1 MFSRRVRLIWAL
13 ILVAGCAVYSRHE
26 LDERFGPADP
36 ARYDRVPVGDPSVDF
51 WRDVKPVLDNRCVV
65 CHGCYDAPCQ
75 LQTTSYEGVT
85 RGANKDTVYDS
96 ARLRAAEPSRL
107 FVDAQSNAEWRKKG
121 FYPVLNE
128 REPTPQANREDSVLY
143 RMLAMKQNHSW
154 PGSGLLPSEDFD
166 LSLTRAQYCPRIE
179 EFDRFER
186 EHPAWGM
193 PYGLPPV
200 SAHEHATLVHWL
212 ETGAPYREPEPLTP
226 AQRAR
231 VEQWEAFLNG
241 DSVKEQLASRYI
253 YEHWYLAHLY
263 FDDLEPRR
271 FFELVRSKTPPNV
284 PIDVIATRLP
294 YDDPGVSRVYYRL
307 RPIHSTLV
315 AKTHM
320 PYALNAERLQRLKA
334 WFVDAAYRV
343 TALPSYVP
351 EQAANPFLT
360 FKDIP
365 VPSRYRFM
373 LDEAQY
379 TIMGFIKGPVCRGQV
394 AVDVITDYFWVA
406 FLDPGQQLVD
416 DDSDFLTQTLAN
428 LRLPDEDVSS
438 EAPLRSWMEYSG
450 SETRYLK
457 AKSDVINLT
466 FGENSRPTLDLVWRG
481 DGQNPNAAL
490 TVFRHFDSAS
500 VVQGFVG
507 ESPQTAWLIGYPL
520 LERIHY
526 LLVAGFDVYGNL
538 VHQVHSRLYMDF
550 LRMEGEFNFLALLP
564 KNARDAVLDQWYRGA
579 VQEVQ
584 AYLNGTK
591 AHFDHETGI
600 RYQTDQPYPELV
612 ELLKH
617 ELASVQ
623 NRRYELASSKL
634 SQRDLFQLGR
644 LAGLQG
650 RSVSHLPEASVLT
663 VRDEHD
669 QDHFFT
675 VLRNSAHS
683 NVAHLFD
690 EADRRLPDEDTV
702 TLVTGFIGAYPN
714 AFYLV
719 KTADLPVFVDT
730 VRDLSSES
738 DYSALMARFGL
749 RRTDTRFWSYS
760 DAVHA
765 AYRRWAPVE
774 AALFD
779 YNRFENR

>member
-1 MFSRRVRLIWAL
+1 M
-13 ILVAGCAVYSRHE
+13 
-26 LDERFGPADP
+26 
-36 ARYDRVPVGDPSVDF
+36 
-51 WRDVKPVLDNRCVV
+51 
-65 CHGCYDAPCQ
+65 
-75 LQTTSYEGVT
+75 
-85 RGANKDTVYDS
+85 
-96 ARLRAAEPSRL
+96 
-107 FVDAQSNAEWRKKG
+107 
-121 FYPVLNE
+121 
-128 REPTPQANREDSVLY
+128 
-143 RMLAMKQNHSW
+143 
-154 PGSGLLPSEDFD
+154 
-166 LSLTRAQYCPRIE
+166 
-179 EFDRFER
+179 
-186 EHPAWGM
+186 
-193 PYGLPPV
+193 
-200 SAHEHATLVHWL
+200 AT
-212 ETGAPYREPEPLTP
+212 A
-226 AQRAR
+226 
-231 VEQWEAFLNG
+231 
-241 DSVKEQLASRYI
+241 VKEQLASRYI
-253 YEHWYLAHLY
+253 YEHWFLAHLY
-263 FDDLEPRR
+263 FDDVAPVQ

-284 PIDVIATRLP
+284 PIDLIATRLP

-343 TALPSYVP
+343 TVLPSYVP

-379 TIMGFIKGPVCRGQV
+379 TIMAFIKGPVCRGEV
-394 AVDVITDYFWVA
+394 ATDVITDYFWVA
-406 FLDPGQQLVD
+406 FLDPGQELVD
-416 DDSDFLTQTLAN
+416 EDFEFLTKTLAH
-428 LRLPDEDVSS
+428 LRLPDEDTSS

-457 AKSDVINLT
+457 AKSDVINRT

-481 DGQNPNAAL
+481 DGHNPNAAL

-520 LERIHY
+520 LERIDY
-526 LLVAGFDVYGNL
+526 LLVAGYDVYGNL
-538 VHQVHSRLYMDF
+538 VHQLHSRLYMDF

-564 KNARDAVLDQWYRGA
+564 KSARDAVRDHWYRGA
-579 VQEVQ
+579 VKEVQ

-600 RYQTDQPYPELV
+600 RYQTDQPYPELLD
-612 ELLKH
+612 LLKH
-617 ELASVQ
+617 DLASVQ

-634 SQRDLFQLGR
+634 PQRDLSQLSR
-644 LAGLQG
+644 LAGLRG

-719 KTADLPVFVDT
+719 KTAHLPAFVDT
-730 VRDLSSES
+730 VRDLSSEN
-738 DYSALMARFGL
+738 DYSALMARFAL